1 MFYEGIFQPSEK
13 MDYNAEAK
21 KVEGKKIV
29 VQDRW
34 ILENGPFKGQISLN
48 LNNRSRGSISQEMKK
63 HRKINLHWLQIT
75 YFYCLQK
82 IL

>member
-48 LNNRSRGSISQEMKK
+48 LNNPS
-63 HRKINLHWLQIT
+63 
-75 YFYCLQK
+75 
-82 IL
+82 